1 LDERGFF
8 FFLSRNPQISLD
20 NSLFFSISEKNN
32 KGLFIFFF
40 ENTKETF
47 CKKEKKALPRSS
59 CKRIKKQR
67 REHRGKDIHIS
78 FSHISPLIF
87 SFLARAEQNF

>member
-59 CKRIKKQR
+59 CKRIKTEEGAEEK
-67 REHRGKDIHIS
+67 INFF
-78 FSHISPLIF
+78 FSYF
-87 SFLARAEQNF
+87 SSDFFS